1 METRASAAATTY
13 RAAPTVIACAYERAA
28 AFSSWRMPT
37 AVRHS
42 ARHDPECA
50 GARVV
55 RWL

>member
-28 AFSSWRMPT
+28 AFSSWRIPT

-42 ARHDPECA
+42 ARHDPGCA